1 MLTIFTSPKPFK
13 MRHIDIIQRNAI
25 KSWTLLDPKPQVIV
39 FGEEEG
45 DAEICK
51 ELDLTHV
58 PKVATSERGTPLI
71 SSMFQTARELSPNPL
86 LCYVNADIVLN
97 NDLLGALRV
106 AHATAP
112 KFLMTGQRTS
122 LDIVDLLDFGQP
134 GWESQLRRL
143 AATKGHM
150 DPWLAMDYFA
160 FPRDTYVDV
169 PPFVVGRARWDNWMA
184 YSIRKR
190 GLPLIDATRDVLA
203 IHQNHDY
210 KHLAGGVKD
219 CFVNPEGQRNQEL
232 YGLDTC
238 VGTIDATH
246 MLKNGRVRRALG
258 RTSISRSLET
268 LPIFH
273 PTLAKFAAPV
283 LWGRDLARGIRKKIG
298 TEPAVQAPAGPWAQ

>member
-13 MRHIDIIQRNAI
+13 NSHINVIQRNAI
-25 KSWTLLDPKPQVIV
+25 KSWTLLDPKPQVII
-39 FGEEEG
+39 FGDEEG
-45 DAEICK
+45 DAEIAQ
-51 ELDLTHV
+51 ELNLTHV
-58 PKVATSERGTPLI
+58 AKVEASERGTPLI
-71 SSMFQTARELSPNPL
+71 SSMFKIARELSPHPL
-86 LCYVNADIVLN
+86 LCYVNADIILT
-97 NDLLGALRV
+97 NDLLEGLRV
-106 AHATAP
+106 AHAAAP
-112 KFLMTGQRTS
+112 HFLMTGQRTS
-122 LDIVDLLDFGQP
+122 LDIVEPLDFEPSAWQTK
-134 GWESQLRRL
+134 LREL

-184 YSIRKR
+184 YSVRKR

-210 KHLAGGVKD
+210 RHLAGGVKD

-246 MLKNGRVRRALG
+246 MLKKGRVRRALG
-258 RTSISRSLET
+258 RTHLSRSLDT
-268 LPIFH
+268 LKIFH
-273 PTLAKFAAPV
+273 PTLSTVLSPV
-283 LWGRDLARGIRKKIG
+283 LFARDMAKSMRNKLVGK
-298 TEPAVQAPAGPWAQ
+298 PAVQVPAGPWAQ